1 MIQEQLLPGIMQW
14 RIGKKKVTVINDCH
28 FQVSENYFTRLPKEG
43 IKKTQLDGFRPD
55 PPTMT
60 ANMFLVESDDH
71 APLLIDVGMGK
82 KAAPYI
88 VGGLVEAL
96 PYTGI
101 SVSDIGI
108 ILITHLHGDH
118 YYGLIDENGNK
129 NFPNAKVWLSP
140 EECAY
145 WLENHELGEEDEK
158 NATEARAAL
167 KPYDRLLPG
176 LPNGEIVPGI
186 TAVALPGHTPGQTG
200 FLLQSDGEQLLFW
213 ADVLSVP
220 SIQAPKPEI
229 GFVTDTDGPLAVQTR
244 IKTLEDAANKRT
256 LVAGPHLEFPCLS
269 YVKKEEIGYRLIP
282 KQWFR

>member
-14 RIGKKKVTVINDCH
+14 RIGKKKVTIINDCH
-28 FQVSENYFTRLPKEG
+28 FQVSENYFTRLPEEG
-43 IKKTQLDGFRPD
+43 IKKIQSDSFRSD
-55 PPTMT
+55 TPTMT

-82 KAAPYI
+82 KAAPYM
-88 VGGLVEAL
+88 VGGLIEAL
-96 PYTGI
+96 PYARL
-101 SVSDIGI
+101 SAEDIGI

-118 YYGLIDENGNK
+118 FYGLIDENGHK

-140 EECAY
+140 EEYSY
-145 WLENHELGEEDEK
+145 WLENPGLGEEDEK
-158 NATEARAAL
+158 NAADARTAL
-167 KPYDRLLPG
+167 KPYDRLVPSIAD
-176 LPNGEIVPGI
+176 GEIVPGI

-200 FLLQSDGEQLLFW
+200 FLLQSEGEQLFFL

-220 SIQAPKPEI
+220 SIQAPMPEI

-244 IKTLEDAANKRT
+244 IKALEDAANNRM

-269 YVKKEEIGYRLIP
+269 YVKKEAIGYRLIP